1 MSGEVKGAKELDI
14 KLSELGRA
22 VEDKLVRAAMRE
34 ALKPVLDSART
45 SIPKSD
51 KAHRTYKGRLVAP
64 GFAARSLRRV
74 VGKPQG
80 GKIRAALGVA
90 KEAFY
95 ALQFIEMGTIFIRPH
110 PWLRPAFEAAK
121 DRALEVLMKALY
133 RKIEKV
139 AKK

>member
-1 MSGEVKGAKELDI
+1 MSGEVKGAKELDA
-14 KLSELGRA
+14 KLEELGRT
-22 VEDKLVRAAMRE
+22 VEDKVVRAAMRE
-34 ALKPVLDSART
+34 ALKPALDSART
-45 SIPKSD
+45 NIPKSD

-74 VGKPQG
+74 AGKPNQ

-90 KEAFY
+90 REAYY
-95 ALQFIEMGTIFIRPH
+95 ALQFIEMGTIHISAR
-110 PWLRPAFEAAK
+110 PWLGPAFEAT
-121 DRALEVLMKALY
+121 RGKALDVLASAIL